1 MRSYGIPYM
10 GSKNKIAKW
19 VLEHLPK
26 AKNLYDVMCGG
37 CAVTHCAMASGKY
50 EKYYINDINGLS
62 PKFFVDAIAG
72 KFKDDDRWISR
83 EDFHGLKYTDPVV
96 AYCWSFGNNPDKG
109 YLYGAKI
116 EPMKRAWHHAVYYK
130 DYSLMAKFDIDL
142 TPIDGIEGVRNRY
155 LASKK
160 ILRGR
165 VGRFDLQ
172 SLETMMRLQDLGGE
186 SYVTPTSS
194 PYSDLSILPDSVI
207 YCDPPYRGT
216 ATYGKD
222 VFDHESFYD
231 WCELQTELIVIS
243 EYWMPKERFVCIA
256 EKKKRVTLSA
266 ADNSAVKIEKLFVP
280 KHQEELYKS
289 KMQ

>member
-1 MRSYGIPYM
+1 MRNYGIPYM

-37 CAVTHCAMASGKY
+37 CAVTHCAMESGKY
-50 EKYYINDINGLS
+50 EKYYIIDINGLS

-83 EDFHGLKYTDPVV
+83 EDFHRLKHTDPVV

-142 TPIDGIEGVRNRY
+142 TPID
-155 LASKK
+155 
-160 ILRGR
+160 
-165 VGRFDLQ
+165 
-172 SLETMMRLQDLGGE
+172 
-186 SYVTPTSS
+186 
-194 PYSDLSILPDSVI
+194 
-207 YCDPPYRGT
+207 
-216 ATYGKD
+216 
-222 VFDHESFYD
+222 
-231 WCELQTELIVIS
+231 
-243 EYWMPKERFVCIA
+243 
-256 EKKKRVTLSA
+256 
-266 ADNSAVKIEKLFVP
+266 
-280 KHQEELYKS
+280 
-289 KMQ
+289 